1 MHARNCK
8 CPMEQLMTPRPVKHS
23 KPSTTDAGSQTLARG
38 LTALELIGT
47 SADPLSVAT
56 LSQQLMIHRS
66 MGYRLVKTL
75 EQFGFVERHAGGGL
89 SLGPKLATLARRVSK
104 DLLSAATPELADVA
118 ERLAMTTFL
127 VTYDGESVVTL
138 CSAEPK
144 NLETTLVKKP
154 GSRHA
159 VGQGAPGKVIQS
171 LLKPKRFPPQP
182 FEVSENEVI
191 QGIASIAVPLH
202 LASGQPAALAVVHFP
217 RAVNAKK
224 VAKVLAEAAE
234 RIATSMG

>member
-1 MHARNCK
+1 MEDQVTSRSVTHA
-8 CPMEQLMTPRPVKHS
+8 
-23 KPSTTDAGSQTLARG
+23 KPSETETGSQTLARG
-38 LTALELIGT
+38 LAALEIIGG
-47 SADPLSVAT
+47 AAQPISVAA
-56 LSQQLMIHRS
+56 LSQQLKIHRS

-75 EQFGFVERHAGGGL
+75 AQFGFVERDAQGLL
-89 SLGPKLATLARRVSK
+89 SLGAKLVTLARRVSK
-104 DLLSAATPELADVA
+104 DLFSAATPELAAVA
-118 ERLAMTTFL
+118 EQLQMTAFL

-171 LLKPKRFPPQP
+171 FLKPKKFPPQP

-202 LASGQPAALAVVHFP
+202 LSSGQPAALAVVHFP
-217 RAVNAKK
+217 SGVDAKK
-224 VAKVLAEAAE
+224 VAKVLSDKAE
-234 RIATSMG
+234 RIATAVG

>member
-1 MHARNCK
+1 M
-8 CPMEQLMTPRPVKHS
+8 PPRPVQHS
-23 KPSTTDAGSQTLARG
+23 KSPTTDAGSQTLARG
-38 LTALELIGT
+38 LTALEVIGR
-47 SADPLSVAT
+47 AT
-56 LSQQLMIHRS
+56 NPITVTALSQQLMIHRS

-75 EQFGFVERHAGGGL
+75 EQFGFVERHATGGL
-89 SLGPKLATLARRVSK
+89 ILGAKLGTLARRVSK
-104 DLLSAATPELADVA
+104 DLLAAATPELTAVA
-118 ERLAMTTFL
+118 EQLEMTTFL

-191 QGIASIAVPLH
+191 QGIASIAVPVR
-202 LASGQPAALAVVHFP
+202 LASGPPAALAVVHFP
-217 RAVNAKK
+217 SAVHAKK
-224 VAKVLAEAAE
+224 VAKVLADAAE
-234 RIATSMG
+234 RIAMSTD

>member
-1 MHARNCK
+1 
-8 CPMEQLMTPRPVKHS
+8 MTSRPVKNS
-23 KPSTTDAGSQTLARG
+23 KPSAAEAGSQTLARG
-38 LTALELIGT
+38 LAALEIIGAA
-47 SADPLSVAT
+47 ADPISVAV
-56 LSQQLMIHRS
+56 LSQELAIHRS

-75 EQFGFVERHAGGGL
+75 EQFGFVERHAEGGL
-89 SLGPKLATLARRVSK
+89 ILGAKLATLARHVSK
-104 DLLSAATPELADVA
+104 DLFSVATPELAAIA
-118 ERLAMTTFL
+118 EQLKMTTFL

-171 LLKPKRFPPQP
+171 FLKPKRFPPQP

-217 RAVNAKK
+217 SAVNAKK
-224 VAKVLAEAAE
+224 VAKVLADAAE
-234 RIATSMG
+234 RIATSVG